1 MISPTTANHCKLIMK
16 LVPTIAATLLGLVFF
31 VFGLDYFLHF
41 MPQPPQPEPP
51 PGSLIPGFFGAL
63 MGSPYLTFVKLCEV
77 LGGALVLLPVTR
89 NVAMLL
95 LGPVIVNI
103 WCFHLFVAKGAMLTT
118 PMVGGIMAII
128 TVCSL
133 IVLFANRK
141 AWAGLLRA

>member
-1 MISPTTANHCKLIMK
+1 MKLISN
-16 LVPTIAATLLGLVFF
+16 IAAVLLGLVFF
-31 VFGLDYFLHF
+31 VFGLDHFLHF
-41 MPQPPQPEPP
+41 MPQPPQTPPP

-77 LGGALVLLPVTR
+77 LGGALMLIPVTR
-89 NVAMLL
+89 NLALLL

-103 WCFHLFVAKGAMLTT
+103 WCFHIFVAKGAMLQT

-133 IVLFANRK
+133 IVLFSGRK
-141 AWAGLLRA
+141 AWAGLLQA